1 MEAIGEFR
9 KGHVPGAPMMKT
21 LQTSPG
27 SVLVPGGRSKDPLR
41 VPILAA
47 RPSGPAGRVAH
58 SLGRLHPA
66 IVFALV
72 MLVGL
77 AAIAILS
84 IGLGFLVTRVVE
96 PAWGIGAADERVNSW
111 LALHRTSSRTHASL
125 LGSIIAG
132 GVVLPIVAGSLAI
145 VFAVLRRWRTAAFFA
160 FGLAVESAS
169 YRATTL
175 AVHSHRPHVARLEH
189 LPVNASYPSGHT
201 AASVAVYGGIV
212 LLLTSRITNTVF
224 RSFAWLLAFSIVAFV
239 ALARMYRGMHHSLD
253 VAGGLFVGV
262 AALIVIVFA
271 CRAAGAA
278 ADSRDRNA
286 KSGGQS

>member
-1 MEAIGEFR
+1 
-9 KGHVPGAPMMKT
+9 MMKTT
-21 LQTSPG
+21 LQTSPA
-27 SVLVPGGRSKDPLR
+27 SVLVGGRRSKDPLR
-41 VPILAA
+41 VPVLSA
-47 RPSGPAGRVAH
+47 RPGGPAERVAH

-66 IVFALV
+66 IVFTLV

-96 PAWGIGAADERVNSW
+96 PAWGIGAADERVNAW
-111 LALHRTSSRTHASL
+111 LALHRSSARTHASL

-160 FGLAVESAS
+160 FGLAVESAT

-201 AASVAVYGGIV
+201 AAAIAVYGGIA
-212 LLLTSRITNTVF
+212 LLVTSRITNPVF

-239 ALARMYRGMHHSLD
+239 ALARMYRGMHHPLD
-253 VAGGLFVGV
+253 VAGGVFVGV
-262 AALIVIVFA
+262 AALAVVVFA
-271 CRAAGAA
+271 CRTAGAA
-278 ADSRDRNA
+278 ADLRDREHA
-286 KSGGQS
+286 RAGGRA

>member
-1 MEAIGEFR
+1 
-9 KGHVPGAPMMKT
+9 MMKT
-21 LQTSPG
+21 TLRTVPA
-27 SVLVPGGRSKDPLR
+27 SVLVADRRSKDPLR
-41 VPILAA
+41 FPILAA
-47 RPSGPAGRVAH
+47 RPSGPAERVAH

-72 MLVGL
+72 MLAGL

-96 PAWGIGAADERVNSW
+96 PAWGIGAADERVNAW
-111 LALHRTSSRTHASL
+111 LALHRTSSRTHDSL

-132 GVVLPIVAGSLAI
+132 GVVLPIVAGSLAV
-145 VFAVLRRWRTAAFFA
+145 VFAMLRRWRTAEFFA
-160 FGLAVESAS
+160 FGLAVESAT

-201 AASVAVYGGIV
+201 AAAIAVYGGIV
-212 LLLTSRITNTVF
+212 LLLTSRITSTVF
-224 RSFAWLLAFSIVAFV
+224 RSFAWLLVLSIVAFV
-239 ALARMYRGMHHSLD
+239 ALARMYRGMHHPLD
-253 VAGGLFVGV
+253 VAGGVFVGV

-271 CRAAGAA
+271 CRVAGAA
-278 ADSRDRNA
+278 AELRADGHATPGSR
-286 KSGGQS
+286 S